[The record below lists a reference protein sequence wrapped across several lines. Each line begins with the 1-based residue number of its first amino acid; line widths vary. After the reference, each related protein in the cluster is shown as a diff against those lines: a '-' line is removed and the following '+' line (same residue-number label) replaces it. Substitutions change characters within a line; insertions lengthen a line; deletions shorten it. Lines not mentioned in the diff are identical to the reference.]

1 MTRLAL
7 SLVALV
13 ALLCAGCFFGPRNTP
28 AAPKYTLA
36 DSPTAPVAQDLL
48 PSVRLA
54 VDLRAAPA
62 PLHFH
67 ADGTVTPIEGLTY
80 YAPLEVAIE
89 AALRSTTAY
98 TPNQPPRRASITVLA
113 FCLDERSGS
122 PLASVRLATSA
133 PNGAQR
139 EVSASRPLPAS
150 PSPRVLRDALAQAL
164 LEAYAELAR

>member
-7 SLVALV
+7 PLFALA
-13 ALLCAGCFFGPRNTP
+13 ALLCAGCFGPRSTP
-28 AAPKYTLA
+28 AVPKYTLA
-36 DSPTAPVAQDLL
+36 DPPTAPVAQDLL

-67 ADGTVTPIEGLTY
+67 ADGTVTPIEGLAY

-89 AALRSTTAY
+89 AALRSATAY

-113 FCLDERSGS
+113 FCLDERSGT
-122 PLASVRLATSA
+122 PCASVRLATSA

-139 EVSASRPLPAS
+139 EVAASRPLPSS

-164 LEAYAELAR
+164 LEAYTELAR